1 MRHQKSI
8 VRQAQERLDSLMAIG
23 ESRYQAKR
31 ALREQGQGIWAVST
45 GKIHSY
51 TTRTVYQQ
59 QVQTFVCWVRSNYR
73 IKRLEDLDPRADEL
87 TSAYL
92 QQQKEAGKSTFTLST
107 RRSALRLFFGNRHLA
122 EQVELPPRRRE
133 RITRSRLPVGHDR
146 HFQPANWQSLLAF
159 LLATGLRRHEVRLVR
174 VGDLLAEEPT
184 VGGPAVFVANGK
196 GGKARLVPVL
206 SGREEEVLG
215 LKAGRKDEER
225 VFARIPKHL
234 DVHAS
239 RRQYAQALY
248 LQYAPGWTLPSP
260 EGRLRPGSYD
270 PEAVRRVSR
279 ALGHNRM
286 DVVLRH
292 YLR

>member
-31 ALREQGQGIWAVST
+31 ALREQGQGTWAVST

-59 QVQTFVCWVRSNYR
+59 QVQAFVCWVRSNYR
-73 IKRLEDLDPRADEL
+73 IKRLEEVDPRADEL
-87 TSAYL
+87 ASVYL
-92 QQQKEAGKSTFTLST
+92 QQQKEAGKSSFTLST
-107 RRSALRLFFGNRHLA
+107 RRSALRLFFSNRHLA

-133 RITRSRLPVGHDR
+133 RITRSRLPAHW
-146 HFQPANWQSLLAF
+146 PELLAF
-159 LLATGLRRHEVRLVR
+159 LQATGLRRHEVYQVR

-206 SGREEEVLG
+206 AGREEEVSG

-270 PEAVRRVSR
+270 PEAVRRVSW